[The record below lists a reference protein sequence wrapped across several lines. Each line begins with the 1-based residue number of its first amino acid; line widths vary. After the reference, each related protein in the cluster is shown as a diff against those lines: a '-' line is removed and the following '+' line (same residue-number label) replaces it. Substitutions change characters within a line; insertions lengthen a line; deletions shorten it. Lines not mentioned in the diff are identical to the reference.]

1 MDAPK
6 ARIDQ
11 TASFMLLVIRL
22 SNTRPAAVLAE
33 MKKIRIEHRKR
44 PGCSFDRRIMSIH
57 TCFPMPMPHHAYF
70 RFYEEL
76 NDFLPASQRKREFPY
91 SFQGSPSVKHVIESI
106 GVPHPEVDL
115 ILVNGRSV
123 DFGHRLRN
131 GNRISVY
138 PVFESL
144 DISPVV
150 RLRPDPLRKSA
161 FVLDVHLGR
170 LARML
175 RLLGF
180 DTLYRNDYDD
190 PEIVRIA
197 AEQSRIILT
206 RDRQL
211 LQASAVRRGYWVRS
225 GIVEDQL
232 EEVLRRFDLYSQI
245 RPFKRCLLCNGPVE
259 ETPKAEVLH
268 LLEPKTKLYYD
279 LFYQCRHCGQV
290 YWKGTH
296 FDRLK
301 EKLKR
306 FAHHGTNV

>member
-1 MDAPK
+1 
-6 ARIDQ
+6 
-11 TASFMLLVIRL
+11 
-22 SNTRPAAVLAE
+22 
-33 MKKIRIEHRKR
+33 
-44 PGCSFDRRIMSIH
+44 
-57 TCFPMPMPHHAYF
+57 MPYHACF

-76 NDFLPASQRKREFPY
+76 NDFLPPSQCKREFSY
-91 SFQGSPSVKHVIESI
+91 SFRGTPSVKHVIESI

-115 ILVNGRSV
+115 ILANARSV
-123 DFGHRLRN
+123 DFGYRLRD
-131 GNRISVY
+131 GDRISVY

-144 DISPVV
+144 DITPVI
-150 RLRPDPLRKSA
+150 RLRPEPLRKSA
-161 FVLDVHLGR
+161 FVVDVHLGR

-197 AEQSRIILT
+197 AEQVRIILT

-211 LQASAVRRGYWVRS
+211 LQAGAVSRGYWVRS
-225 GIVEDQL
+225 DAVDDQL
-232 EEVLRRFDLYSQI
+232 MEVLRRFDLYSQI
-245 RPFKRCLLCNGPVE
+245 RPFKRCLRCNGSVQE
-259 ETPKAEVLH
+259 IPKAEVFH

-296 FDRLK
+296 FDQLK
-301 EKLKR
+301 EKIGR
-306 FAHHGTNV
+306 WRQRG